1 MFYSDNFRFEGPDEF
16 EGIDDADE
24 INGTNAPE
32 SYEVPFD
39 CPYRQADF
47 FSYDYDYMSRQPG
60 PAQPPHPLQP
70 PHMPQPPHPQQ
81 QPGPPPHFTP
91 SQTQTY
97 GHQGPQTT
105 VVESGALRRCMY
117 RHIYIWP
124 RRGRGFWAW
133 LTFVGRRSVAGYRWN
148 GYRWVYF
155 GMDLRE
161 IESFICY

>member
-1 MFYSDNFRFEGPDEF
+1 MFYSDNFRFEDPDEF
-16 EGIDDADE
+16 EGIDDANEIDGTDE
-24 INGTNAPE
+24 SGF
-32 SYEVPFD
+32 YEIPSD

-60 PAQPPHPLQP
+60 PTQQPHSPQQ
-70 PHMPQPPHPQQ
+70 PHMPQQPGPQ
-81 QPGPPPHFTP
+81 GPPPHFTP

-97 GHQGPQTT
+97 GHQGPQTMA
-105 VVESGALRRCMY
+105 VESGAIRRCMR
-117 RHIYIWP
+117 RHIYIRP
-124 RRGRGFWAW
+124 KRGRGFWAW